1 MQPLDLILSSATK
14 WLQKLLFG
22 VGFLCMYFGSVAQKP
37 QLQLPLGHT
46 SIISAMAVSPDGLT
60 MVSGSWDNTAKIWE
74 LGSGL
79 LLHELKSHT
88 ASVVSVGYS
97 SNGKWIVTG
106 SKDSTICL
114 WSSNDG
120 RLVWKSKP
128 QGDWITTVTFDAD
141 NKKILSGA
149 ADGTVILY
157 SIATGEILEEDHSHS
172 KWVSAIAESKDKKYW
187 ASSSWDST
195 LSLYDADKFVRA
207 YTFKANEGRLRTVSF
222 SNNDQY
228 LIASNDRNSIYVWS
242 VTTKK
247 LIQELKINGG
257 IPRVLKLSA
266 DGKGVIVGTHLG
278 MISVWSIT
286 EGKKLKEWQAHDGA
300 VNDILIS
307 NDQKYIVS
315 AGADSKTFVWSWS
328 TGKLVYDLED
338 KQGEV
343 NLITSSSDGKRFI
356 TASYDN
362 ALRVWSYFDGKR
374 KSVMSGHSFW
384 VNTVNYDATGSQ
396 IVTASNDNTA
406 RIWNADGALKQTLKG
421 HTDWVNT
428 AIFSKDG
435 KYVLTSSNDRTAKL
449 WQVTD
454 GSEFQSFNGHSDW
467 VTSADYSPD
476 GNYILTAS
484 SDNTAKI
491 WLRSNGKML
500 FDLSGHSDWITKA
513 SYSADGKWVLTS
525 SIDNTVRIW
534 DASTGKLQSVLEGKD
549 DSIRYAVF
557 SPDTK
562 LIVTASKDYSIKV
575 WQRESGKV
583 LYNWKEH
590 TDWINKV
597 IFSPDGKSVAS
608 ISLDNTIRIWSIGEG
623 KLKYTLKGH
632 TAGISDA
639 AFNNDGTRLLT
650 ASWDRTARVWSM
662 ETGTL
667 VFVLKGHMDII
678 NSTVFSPDGKFI
690 VSSSEDNTIR
700 KWNGDNGE
708 LLYSF
713 FSVDESDYLVID
725 PRGRYDGTAAAR
737 KLLYYVCGNE
747 ITDFEQL
754 KNLAWEPGLAEKLSG
769 KRTEP
774 ITALVTEEL
783 PLCDFTPLVKDL
795 GFTYGKYH
803 FSIQPRNG
811 GLETVELF
819 VNEKGVKSYTAAS
832 LVKTGQGFRLDVP
845 ASEVQSFFVAGEENV
860 IMVKA
865 SSKNETTYSRGA
877 KISVRDT
884 KKKPNPNMYI
894 VSIGISRYK
903 SEKLQLKFASKD
915 SRELGSALS
924 SAGAKL
930 LNTDNKQHVF
940 NYILNTDTS
949 SKYWPSKKN
958 IQAVMDSITRKA
970 KPDDVV
976 VVFFAGHGMLYNTGR
991 SFYLLTS
998 DASGFDIE
1006 GIEKQVGVSAE
1017 ELNQWM
1023 SGIKANK
1030 QVLVL
1035 DACNSGKVIQRVK
1048 DVMGKREV
1056 PADQQ
1061 RALERLKDKT
1071 GTFILSAAASDQS
1084 AYETSLYRQGLLTYS
1099 LLTGLKLGQGLKDN
1113 KFIDVNKW
1121 FNFAAD
1127 NVKILA
1133 KDIGGRQDP
1142 QIIGNGSFD
1151 LGLVDQ
1157 EVSNGIHLS
1166 IRRKLF
1172 RESRFIQDEQL
1183 LNDDLEIADI
1193 FDRELDNLSLSSKE
1207 VPIIF
1212 VAGNKLSDAYSV
1224 RGKYEVVG
1232 DTISLQAWVVKGSS
1246 ERILS
1251 LQANGV
1257 VADKDKM
1264 ITSLVEKIRVYFD
1277 THE

>member
-1 MQPLDLILSSATK
+1 MSITNGEK
-14 WLQKLLFG
+14 LQ
-22 VGFLCMYFGSVAQKP
+22 
-37 QLQLPLGHT
+37 
-46 SIISAMAVSPDGLT
+46 
-60 MVSGSWDNTAKIWE
+60 
-74 LGSGL
+74 
-79 LLHELKSHT
+79 
-88 ASVVSVGYS
+88 
-97 SNGKWIVTG
+97 
-106 SKDSTICL
+106 
-114 WSSNDG
+114 
-120 RLVWKSKP
+120 
-128 QGDWITTVTFDAD
+128 
-141 NKKILSGA
+141 
-149 ADGTVILY
+149 
-157 SIATGEILEEDHSHS
+157 EDHSHS
-172 KWVSAIAESKDKKYW
+172 KWVSAIAVSKNKKYW

-195 LSLYDADKFVRA
+195 LSLHEADKLSGT
-207 YTFKANEGRLRTVSF
+207 YKFKSHEGRLRTITF
-222 SNNDQY
+222 SNNDKFI
-228 LIASNDRNSIYVWS
+228 LASNDRNSIYIWS
-242 VTTKK
+242 VSDKK
-247 LIQELKINGG
+247 LVNELKINGG
-257 IPRVLKLSA
+257 IPRVMKLSA
-266 DGKGVIVGTHLG
+266 DGKMIFVGTHLG
-278 MISVWSIT
+278 MISVWSIA
-286 EGKKLKEWQAHDGA
+286 EGKRIKEWQAHDGA
-300 VNDILIS
+300 INDMLFS
-307 NDQKYIVS
+307 SDQKYLVS
-315 AGADSKTFVWSWS
+315 AGADSKTVVWSWPAS
-328 TGKLVYDLED
+328 KLVYNLNDN
-338 KQGEV
+338 QGEV
-343 NLITSSSDGKRFI
+343 NLITASADGKRFI

-362 ALRVWSYFDGKR
+362 AIRVWSYYDGKR
-374 KSVMSGHSFW
+374 KTVMSGHSFW
-384 VNTVNYDATGSQ
+384 VNNVSYDSTGSQ

-406 RIWNADGALKQTLKG
+406 RIWTAEGVLKQTLKG

-428 AIFSKDG
+428 AVFSKDG

-449 WQVTD
+449 WQVSD
-454 GSEFQSFNGHSDW
+454 GSELKTFNGHDDW
-467 VTSADYSPD
+467 VTSADFSPD

-484 SDNTAKI
+484 PDNTAKI
-491 WLRSNGKML
+491 WLRTNGKLL
-500 FDLSGHSDWITKA
+500 FDLRGHNDWITNA
-513 SYSADGKWVLTS
+513 SYSSDGKWVLTS
-525 SIDNTVRIW
+525 SIDNSVRIW
-534 DASTGKLQSVLEGKD
+534 DATTGKIQKVLEGKED
-549 DSIRYAVF
+549 YIRYAVF

-562 LIVTASKDYSIKV
+562 LIVTASKDNSIKL

-590 TDWINKV
+590 TDWISKV
-597 IFSPDGKSVAS
+597 IFSPDGKLVAS

-623 KLKYTLKGH
+623 RLKYTLEGH
-632 TAGISDA
+632 TAGVSDA
-639 AFNNDGTRLLT
+639 VFNIDGTRLLS
-650 ASWDRTARVWSM
+650 ASWDHTARVWNM
-662 ETGTL
+662 QTGASL
-667 VFVLKGHMDII
+667 FVLNGHTDIL
-678 NSTVFSPDGKFI
+678 NSVMLSPNGKFI
-690 VSSSEDNTIR
+690 LTSSEDNTIR
-700 KWNGDNGE
+700 KWSAGNGE

-725 PRGRYDGTAAAR
+725 PKGRYDGTAAAR

-747 ITDFEQL
+747 IIDFEQL

-769 KRTEP
+769 QRTEP
-774 ITALVTEEL
+774 ITALNTEEL
-783 PLCDFTPLVKDL
+783 PLCDFTPLVKEL
-795 GFTYGKYH
+795 GFSNGKYH
-803 FSIQPRNG
+803 FSIQPRTG

-819 VNEKGVKSYTAAS
+819 VNEKGVKSYTIAS
-832 LVKTGQGFRLDVP
+832 LVKIGQGYRLDIP

-860 IMVKA
+860 ISVKA

-877 KISVRDT
+877 KISVIDT

-903 SEKLQLKFASKD
+903 SDKLQLKFASKD

-924 SAGAKL
+924 SAGSKL

-1264 ITSLVEKIRVYFD
+1264 ITGLVEKIRVYFD